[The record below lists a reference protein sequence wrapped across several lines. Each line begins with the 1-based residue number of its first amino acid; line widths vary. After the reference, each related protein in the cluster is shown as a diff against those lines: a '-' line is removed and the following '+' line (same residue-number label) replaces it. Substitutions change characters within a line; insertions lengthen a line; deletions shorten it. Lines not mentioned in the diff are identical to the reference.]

1 MVTPGADPDPDDPTS
16 VLEGKPG
23 DPRVHAVMNL
33 VLSLVFAA
41 LIVTGL
47 AFVGLL
53 DYSWTAVALIAAL
66 LMVLTYLV
74 TY

>member
-1 MVTPGADPDPDDPTS
+1 MADPDPDHEDPAA
-16 VLEGKPG
+16 VLESQPG

-33 VLSLVFAA
+33 VLSLVFAS

-47 AFVGLL
+47 AFVGLV
-53 DYSWTAVALIAAL
+53 DYSWTAVALLAAL

>member
-1 MVTPGADPDPDDPTS
+1 MANPDPEDPTS
-16 VLEGKPG
+16 VLESQPG

-33 VLSLVFAA
+33 VLSLVFAS

-53 DYSWTAVALIAAL
+53 EYSWTAVAILAAI
-66 LMVLTYLV
+66 LMVLTYV
-74 TY
+74 VVY